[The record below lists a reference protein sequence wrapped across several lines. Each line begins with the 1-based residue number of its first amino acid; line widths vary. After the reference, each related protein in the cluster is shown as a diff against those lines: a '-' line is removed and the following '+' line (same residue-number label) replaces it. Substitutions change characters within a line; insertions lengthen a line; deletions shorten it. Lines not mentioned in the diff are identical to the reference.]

1 MFPVAEKV
9 KEGDLPLPAGRCNND
24 PFSTMPG
31 QKIKRISTFKQ
42 QYEYF

>member
-9 KEGDLPLPAGRCNND
+9 KEGDA
-24 PFSTMPG
+24 TMILSVLCPD
-31 QKIKRISTFKQ
+31 KKKRISTFKQ